1 MKLDDIVLYAGR
13 RYRLRGFD
21 PVSVIPRRAYLE
33 NVTTGGMEEVAW
45 EEIKPVLQAAES
57 VRTPPSGAA

>member
-33 NVTTGGMEEVAW
+33 DVTTGAMKEVVW
-45 EEIKPVLQAAES
+45 EEIKPLLQAVER